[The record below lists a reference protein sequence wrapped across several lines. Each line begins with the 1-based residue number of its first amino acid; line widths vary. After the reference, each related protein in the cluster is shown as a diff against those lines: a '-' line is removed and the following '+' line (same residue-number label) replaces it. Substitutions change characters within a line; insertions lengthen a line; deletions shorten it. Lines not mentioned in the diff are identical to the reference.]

1 MELTRDEIA
10 VLLNYYRGLEFDLE
24 DRIEALQQNCMEHID
39 PDLYGI
45 QQLTRY
51 ESKHKKYEARINELH
66 LQDYADKL

>member
-10 VLLNYYRGLEFDLE
+10 VLLNYYSGLEFDLE
-24 DRIEALQQNCMEHID
+24 DRIKALQENCQGVID

-45 QQLTRY
+45 QLTRY
-51 ESKHKKYEARINELH
+51 ESKHKKYEARINELD

>member
-10 VLLNYYRGLEFDLE
+10 VLLNYYSGLEFDLE

-45 QQLTRY
+45 QLTRY
-51 ESKHKKYEARINELH
+51 ESKRKKYEARINELR

>member
-10 VLLNYYRGLEFDLE
+10 VLLNYYSGLEFDLE

-45 QQLTRY
+45 QLTRY
-51 ESKHKKYEARINELH
+51 ESKRKKYEARINELH

>member
-10 VLLNYYRGLEFDLE
+10 VLLNYYSGLEFDLE

-45 QQLTRY
+45 QLTRY
-51 ESKHKKYEARINELH
+51 ESKHKKY
-66 LQDYADKL
+66 